1 MTFTYIVSK
10 IMKVGLTIALVLF
23 SFTSWGS
30 CTRTRISQTEDSR
43 TALIPF
49 GKINLPGTHLV
60 PPGSHLATVV
70 VPPTNYTY
78 NGANGSSVLWECAAE
93 DLDKIFFLVATN
105 GDDRVGGYYDIGT
118 PDGLSDV
125 YATWFAYVGIRQT
138 MSGVTLT
145 RFWQKVPVTNYA
157 TTSSGRIQ
165 IRLQDIPPIV
175 ASLYRISSLPGTSA
189 ASSYCGNNNNDG
201 SGIGFGSS
209 TGRLYSCT
217 QPNAY
222 IQLSSSTSGVI
233 SFGHDQPGEDSATRY
248 SFWGADNGFGYGMRT
263 ANMLYAIP
271 SCVARAAT
279 PVVMFPSIS
288 VRDLEAGLS
297 STANFSVRVE
307 CQDNSVS
314 GVATSQTALGFQVSE
329 GAYSA
334 ARSLGMV
341 NASGGVSTL
350 VSDDY
355 FADNMAKGVGISIS
369 YSDAP
374 DAPITLIA
382 PPGLATLTPGGNAAG
397 WYPVMRGAMSAGA
410 SGAADH
416 SYFDYS
422 FIATLKKLDAV
433 AVTAGK
439 VHATAYVLVKVQ

>member
-1 MTFTYIVSK
+1 MIYIHLVAK

-30 CTRTRISQTEDSR
+30 CTRTGVSQTEDSR

-49 GKINLPGTHLV
+49 GKINLPSTHLV

-78 NGANGSSVLWECAAE
+78 NGANASSVLWECAAE
-93 DLDKIFFLVATN
+93 DLEKIFFLVATN
-105 GDDRVGGYYDIGT
+105 GDDRVGGYYDLGE

-125 YATWFAYVGIRQT
+125 YATWFAYVGIKQT
-138 MSGVTLT
+138 MAGVSLT

-175 ASLYRISSLPGTSA
+175 ASLYRISELPGTSA
-189 ASSYCGNNNNDG
+189 RSAYCGNNNNNG

-217 QPNAY
+217 QPNSY

-233 SFGHDQPGEDSATRY
+233 SFGHDQPGEDSATRFN
-248 SFWGADNGFGYGMRT
+248 FWGADNGFGYGMRT
-263 ANMLYAIP
+263 ANMLYAVP
-271 SCVARAAT
+271 TCVARAAT
-279 PVVMFPSIS
+279 PVVMFPGIT
-288 VRDLEAGLS
+288 VNELEAGLS
-297 STANFSVRVE
+297 RTANFSVRVE
-307 CQDNSVS
+307 CQDNTIS
-314 GVATSQTALGFQVSE
+314 GVANSQTALGFQVSE

-334 ARSLGMV
+334 AQSLGLV

-355 FADNMAKGVGISIS
+355 FAENMAKGVGISIS

-374 DAPITLIA
+374 ATPITLIA
-382 PPGLATLTPGGNAAG
+382 PPGLTSLTPGGNDAG
-397 WYPVMRGAMSAGA
+397 WYPVMRGAVSAGT
-410 SGAADH
+410 SGVAEH
-416 SYFDYS
+416 YYFDYS

-433 AVTAGK
+433 PVTAGK